1 MTKSMNRYF
10 LSVFALAALL
20 FVAACGSAAA
30 PDPGNTTGTS
40 NSTPEQS
47 AAVSTGDTKGTEMD
61 QPKDQGAT
69 PAEGTMD
76 GTTQR
81 SAQVATEGT
90 TKGTT
95 ERTTGGTTGGTTGST
110 AAGTGEG
117 TTAGD
122 SAAGAAAET
131 PPTKNISHLSAGG
144 DIGDRAAEIEGI
156 TAWINSDPLT
166 IAELRGKVVLV
177 DFWTYT
183 CINCIRTLPFLKLW
197 NSRYADDGLVI
208 IGVHSPEFEFEKN
221 FDNVTK
227 ATIDKGVVWP
237 VALDND
243 FATWQNYSNRYWPAK
258 YLIDKDGVVQYS
270 HFGEGRYAE
279 TEEKIRELLEEAG
292 ASVLEDEFAPAL
304 DQKLDPTYLGSPD
317 AELTREV
324 YAGYR
329 RNLPDRLYGGGGY
342 VGQENYYKAP
352 EEVVTFALPGEL
364 TPHVLYFHGRW
375 RVGPENIDHGRIT
388 QGYEDSINLV
398 FSARSV
404 NAVLTSGSG
413 EPYRVRV
420 TVDGN
425 YLTEANKGEDVRIG
439 NDGESYILVNEPRMY
454 NVFENPEWVWRNT
467 LQMSSES
474 EDFGLFA
481 FTFGVYEKQT

>member
-1 MTKSMNRYF
+1 MTKSINRYF
-10 LSVFALAALL
+10 LSVFALTALL
-20 FVAACGSAAA
+20 LVAACGSAAT
-30 PDPGNTTGTS
+30 PDPGNTTETS
-40 NSTPEQS
+40 NSTSEQS
-47 AAVSTGDTKGTEMD
+47 ASVSTGDTKDTEMD

-76 GTTQR
+76 GTTQVT
-81 SAQVATEGT
+81 AQVATEGT
-90 TKGTT
+90 TGGTT
-95 ERTTGGTTGGTTGST
+95 GGTAERTTGGTKGST

-117 TTAGD
+117 TTSGD
-122 SAAGAAAET
+122 SAAGAAAES
-131 PPTKNISHLSAGG
+131 PPTKDISHLSAGG
-144 DIGDRAAEIEGI
+144 DIGGRAAEIEGI

-208 IGVHSPEFEFEKN
+208 IGVHSPEFEFEKD

>member
-1 MTKSMNRYF
+1 MTKSINRCF
-10 LSVFALAALL
+10 LSLLALAALVFL
-20 FVAACGSAAA
+20 AGCGSAAA
-30 PDPGNTTGTS
+30 PEPGNTTETS
-40 NSTPEQS
+40 GSTSEQS
-47 AAVSTGDTKGTEMD
+47 GSISTGEESNAEMD
-61 QPKDQGAT
+61 QPKEQGSI
-69 PAEGTMD
+69 PAEGATD
-76 GTTQR
+76 GTTGGTG
-81 SAQVATEGT
+81 QVVSGESSDGTAEGT

-95 ERTTGGTTGGTTGST
+95 EGTAEGT
-110 AAGTGEG
+110 AEG
-117 TTAGD
+117 TTADAPVSGVTT
-122 SAAGAAAET
+122 ET
-131 PPTKNISHLSAGG
+131 QPTKDISGLKAGG
-144 DIGDRAAEIEGI
+144 EIGNRAAEIEGI

-208 IGVHSPEFEFEKN
+208 IGVHSPEFEFEKD

-227 ATIDKGVVWP
+227 ATIDEGVVWP

-292 ASVLEDEFAPAL
+292 ASVLEDEFAPSL
-304 DQKLDPTYLGSPD
+304 DQKLDPTFLGSPD
-317 AELTREV
+317 AEVTREV

-342 VGQENYYKAP
+342 VGQEVYYKAP
-352 EEVVTFALPGEL
+352 EEVVTFGLPGEL

-375 RVGPENIDHGRIT
+375 RVGPENIDHGRQT
-388 QGYEDSINLV
+388 EGYEDSINLV

-404 NAVLTSGSG
+404 NAVLTSDSG

-420 TVDGN
+420 TVDGE
-425 YLTEANKGEDVRIG
+425 YLTEANKGEDVTIG
-439 NDGESYILVNEPRMY
+439 EDGESYIVVDEPRMY
-454 NVFENPEWVWRNT
+454 NMVENPEWVWRNT

-474 EDFGLFA
+474 DDFGLFA

>member
-1 MTKSMNRYF
+1 MTKSINRYF
-10 LSVFALAALL
+10 LSVFALTALL
-20 FVAACGSAAA
+20 LVAACGSAAA
-30 PDPGNTTGTS
+30 PDPGNTTETS
-40 NSTPEQS
+40 NSTSEQS
-47 AAVSTGDTKGTEMD
+47 ASVSTGDTKDTKMD

-76 GTTQR
+76 GTTQVT
-81 SAQVATEGT
+81 AQVATEGT
-90 TKGTT
+90 T
-95 ERTTGGTTGGTTGST
+95 GGTTGGTAESTTGGTKGSI

-117 TTAGD
+117 TKAGD
-122 SAAGAAAET
+122 SAAGAAAES
-131 PPTKNISHLSAGG
+131 PPTKDISHLSAGG

-197 NSRYADDGLVI
+197 NARYADDGLVI
-208 IGVHSPEFEFEKN
+208 IGVHSPEFEFEKD

-364 TPHVLYFHGRW
+364 SPHVLYFHGRW

>member
-1 MTKSMNRYF
+1 MTKSINRYF
-10 LSVFALAALL
+10 LSVFALAALVFL
-20 FVAACGSAAA
+20 AACGPAAA
-30 PDPGNTTGTS
+30 PDPGNTTETS
-40 NSTPEQS
+40 NSTSEQS
-47 AAVSTGDTKGTEMD
+47 ASVSTGDTKDTEMD
-61 QPKDQGAT
+61 QPKDQGAN

-76 GTTQR
+76 GTTQGT
-81 SAQVATEGT
+81 AQVATEGT
-90 TKGTT
+90 T
-95 ERTTGGTTGGTTGST
+95 EGTTGGTAAGT

-122 SAAGAAAET
+122 PAADVVT
-131 PPTKNISHLSAGG
+131 DTRPTKDISDLSVGG
-144 DIGDRAAEIEGI
+144 DVGDRAAEIEGI
-156 TAWINSDPLT
+156 TAWVNSDPLT

-197 NSRYADDGLVI
+197 NSRYTDDGLVI
-208 IGVHSPEFEFEKN
+208 IGVHSPEFEFEKD

-292 ASVLEDEFAPAL
+292 ASVLEDAFAPSL

-342 VGQENYYKAP
+342 VGQEAYYKAP

-364 TPHVLYFHGRW
+364 TPNVLYFHGRW
-375 RVGPENIDHGRIT
+375 RVGPENIDHGRKT
-388 QGYEDSINLV
+388 QGHEDSINLV

-420 TVDGN
+420 TVDGE
-425 YLTEANKGEDVRIG
+425 YLTEANKGEDVIIG

-454 NVFENPEWVWRNT
+454 NVLENPEWVWRNT

-474 EDFGLFA
+474 DDFGLFA

>member
-1 MTKSMNRYF
+1 MTKSINRYF
-10 LSVFALAALL
+10 LSVFALTALVFL
-20 FVAACGSAAA
+20 AACGSAAA
-30 PDPGNTTGTS
+30 PDPGSTTEAPS
-40 NSTPEQS
+40 STLEQS
-47 AAVSTGDTKGTEMD
+47 ASVSTGDTMDTEMD
-61 QPKDQGAT
+61 QPKDQSSN
-69 PAEGTMD
+69 PAEGTTD
-76 GTTQR
+76 GTAQGI
-81 SAQVATEGT
+81 AQVTTEGT
-90 TKGTT
+90 
-95 ERTTGGTTGGTTGST
+95 
-110 AAGTGEG
+110 AEG
-117 TTAGD
+117 TTAQAP
-122 SAAGAAAET
+122 AASVVTDT
-131 PPTKNISHLSAGG
+131 PPAMDISHLQAGG

-208 IGVHSPEFEFEKN
+208 IGVHSPEFEFEKD

-227 ATIDKGVVWP
+227 ATMDKGVVWP

-258 YLIDKDGVVQYS
+258 YLIDKDGVVRYS

-279 TEEKIRELLEEAG
+279 TEEKIRELVEEAG
-292 ASVLEDEFAPAL
+292 ASVLEDKFSPSL
-304 DQKLDPTYLGSPD
+304 DQKLDPTYLGSPH

-342 VGQENYYKAP
+342 VGQEAYYKAP

-364 TPHVLYFHGRW
+364 TPNVLYFHGRW
-375 RVGPENIDHGRIT
+375 RVGPENIDHGRKT
-388 QGYEDSINLV
+388 QGHEDSINLV

-420 TVDGN
+420 TVDGK

-439 NDGESYILVNEPRMY
+439 NDGESYIMVTEPRMY
-454 NVFENPEWVWRNT
+454 NVLESPEWVWRNT

-474 EDFGLFA
+474 DDFGLFA

>member
-1 MTKSMNRYF
+1 M
-10 LSVFALAALL
+10 
-20 FVAACGSAAA
+20 
-30 PDPGNTTGTS
+30 
-40 NSTPEQS
+40 
-47 AAVSTGDTKGTEMD
+47 
-61 QPKDQGAT
+61 
-69 PAEGTMD
+69 
-76 GTTQR
+76 
-81 SAQVATEGT
+81 
-90 TKGTT
+90 
-95 ERTTGGTTGGTTGST
+95 
-110 AAGTGEG
+110 
-117 TTAGD
+117 
-122 SAAGAAAET
+122 
-131 PPTKNISHLSAGG
+131 
-144 DIGDRAAEIEGI
+144 
-156 TAWINSDPLT
+156 
-166 IAELRGKVVLV
+166 

-208 IGVHSPEFEFEKN
+208 IGVHSPEFEFEKD